1 MTSDTRQTQPS
12 PGQAE
17 ALRELIGRARYVIF
31 DFDGPICRLFAG
43 HPAERVARDQVEWLE
58 KQGRLDVLT
67 EEERDRPDPHGVL
80 YAVAARQPQRSDLVV
95 ALEALLTQG
104 ELKAVPR
111 AMPTEYAD
119 PLIRTLAA
127 RGIRLAIASNNSAR
141 SVEEYLTTR
150 GTLGCFAP
158 HIYGRTSDLRFI
170 KPHPKTLN
178 HALRSL
184 GAEPGATLMIGDTP
198 SDFGAAKNA
207 GVRFLGYARSAEKAE
222 VLTGAGVHPLD
233 IVDSLLPLLEVVR
246 AL

>member
-17 ALRELIGRARYVIF
+17 VLRELIGTAKYVIF

-67 EEERDRPDPHGVL
+67 EEERERPDPHGVL

-104 ELKAVPR
+104 ELKAVPK
-111 AMPTEYAD
+111 AMPTAYAD

-127 RGIRLAIASNNSAR
+127 RGTRLAIASNNSAR
-141 SVEEYLTTR
+141 SVEEYLLTR

-184 GAEPGATLMIGDTP
+184 GAEPAATLMIGDMP
-198 SDFGAAKNA
+198 SDYGAARKA
-207 GVRFLGYARSAEKAE
+207 GVRFLGYAPRPAKLGA
-222 VLTGAGVHPLD
+222 LTDAGVDPLCV
-233 IVDSLLPLLEVVR
+233 IPSLQPLLEVVR
-246 AL
+246 EL